1 MLSKLKSLLQRT
13 PAVPSGAA
21 QIDKVPP
28 WVVSNV
34 SRIDRNHFQKNQF
47 RSSKRKYQAKFMNL
61 GRDQDVQLSSCTV
74 KLTKIQMFPA
84 LRLPR
89 ILPHLTDPT
98 RTCRDGRRPCTALP
112 LPNVALR
119 SSTVPEPSFDKLKE
133 RQKSVSNQGVCQKK
147 VLQWNLQVAIAK
159 CDTALVTCGPKHFRE
174 VSQS

>member
-13 PAVPSGAA
+13 PAVPAGAA

-34 SRIDRNHFQKNQF
+34 SRIDRNHFEKNQL

-61 GRDQDVQLSSCTV
+61 GRDQDVQLSCCTA
-74 KLTKIQMFPA
+74 KLTKIKMFPG
-84 LRLPR
+84 LRLPQ

-98 RTCRDGRRPCTALP
+98 RTCRDGPRRTALP

-119 SSTVPEPSFDKLKE
+119 SSTVPEPSFDTLKSA
-133 RQKSVSNQGVCQKK
+133 QKQKTLISKK
-147 VLQWNLQVAIAK
+147 VLQ
-159 CDTALVTCGPKHFRE
+159 
-174 VSQS
+174 